1 MKIVA
6 ISDLHGM
13 LDFTTPACDVL
24 CICGDIVPL
33 NIQSYTKETFKWL
46 ETEFLPWC
54 NQQPC
59 ETILLVGGNHDLRMC
74 SHEDKVHALFN
85 ETKVH
90 YLLDESYEYI
100 DTETGNVVKF
110 YGTPWCHIFGN
121 WAFMI
126 SDDEINK
133 KLRNMP
139 DDVDVLLTHDA
150 PYGVSDVCF
159 QKVWWNKHEHI
170 GCKPMRDAI
179 IEHKPKYCLHGHLHS
194 TNHACEMLGD
204 TQVYNVS
211 LLDETYTRVYEPFE
225 LTI

>member
-1 MKIVA
+1 MKIVD
-6 ISDLHGM
+6 ISDLHGV
-13 LDFTTPACDVL
+13 LDFAIPPCDVL

-54 NQQPC
+54 NWQPC

-74 SHEDKVHALFN
+74 SHEDKVRALFN

-126 SDDEINK
+126 SDDAISE
-133 KLRNMP
+133 KLRSIP
-139 DDVDVLLTHDA
+139 DFPAKLAGEIKHCIVAHHGELEFGSPKKPALIEALVLSMADNLDA
-150 PYGVSDVCF
+150 KIEQMTEIFNSNESDD
-159 QKVWWNKHEHI
+159 W
-170 GCKPMRDAI
+170 
-179 IEHKPKYCLHGHLHS
+179 
-194 TNHACEMLGD
+194 LGF
-204 TQVYNVS
+204 NR
-211 LLDETYTRVYEPFE
+211 LLESNIRKTSR
-225 LTI
+225 